1 MKKIDRRKALKNLS
15 IGLGGATILSNPL
28 SGFAKTVTNSNPIPS
43 KVIGNISIENP
54 VTVITLGAG
63 SRGNVAT
70 SVLHRSQWMGFGD
83 NGGAAAST
91 QNFSV
96 DAEIP
101 FLNGGVGLNIVKD
114 EIAQFSNLGLQA
126 SYAFRTELGI
136 GQLGLG
142 MSVGM
147 YQSGVNG
154 ADFNPAQSG
163 DGAIPMNSVS
173 GSKLD
178 LGAGAYFNTQDIY
191 IGISSAHM
199 SEPVVEWSDGKQY
212 ALKRHY
218 FLIAGYYYELNPVL
232 SLNPSIYLKNAP
244 GVSQLDVNAN
254 LIYNNNMWG
263 GVSYRIDEGLIL
275 LAGMNITN
283 DFRLGIGYD
292 VTTINPMGNSFEA
305 MLGYNFRIEKNKAI
319 SKHKNPR
326 FL

>member
-1 MKKIDRRKALKNLS
+1 MKRILILVLAFLS
-15 IGLGGATILSNPL
+15 VGIVSAQQVPQFSQNMFNKLANNP
-28 SGFAKTVTNSNPIPS
+28 GF
-43 KVIGNISIENP
+43 
-54 VTVITLGAG
+54 AG
-63 SRGNVAT
+63 SRGVIAT
-70 SVLHRSQWMGFGD
+70 SVLHRSQWMGVE
-83 NGGAAAST
+83 GAPST

-126 SYAFRTELGI
+126 SYAFRIKLGI

-163 DGAIPMNSVS
+163 DNAIPMAMVD

-178 LGAGAYFNTQDIY
+178 LGAGAYFNTQDVY
-191 IGISSAHM
+191 IGISSAHL
-199 SEPVVEWSDGKQY
+199 SQPVVEWSDGKQY

-254 LIYNNNMWG
+254 LIYNNKMWG
-263 GVSYRIDEGLIL
+263 GVSYRLDEGLIL
-275 LAGMNITN
+275 LAGMNITD
-283 DFRLGIGYD
+283 DFRFGIGYD
-292 VTTINPMGNSFEA
+292 VTMVNPLGNSFEV
-305 MLGYNFRIEKNKAI
+305 MLGYNFKIKRNNAI
-319 SKHKNPR
+319 SKYKNPR